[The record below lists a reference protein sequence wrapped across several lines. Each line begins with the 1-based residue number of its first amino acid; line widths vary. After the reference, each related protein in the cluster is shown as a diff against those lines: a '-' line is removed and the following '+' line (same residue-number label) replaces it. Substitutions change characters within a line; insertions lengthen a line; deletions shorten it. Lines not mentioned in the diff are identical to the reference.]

1 MTDVA
6 ELRRELDRER
16 AARKAAED
24 RLLQTSRELLTANQE
39 MLHLNEH
46 LDQSVR
52 DRTKELAVALEQAV
66 SANQAKSQ
74 FLANMSHELRT
85 PLNAI
90 IGYSELLIEDARN
103 TGNDGP
109 ISNLE
114 RIRDADKHL
123 LTIINDVLDL
133 SKIEAG
139 QMQVFIEETV
149 LSPILF
155 EVLSTVRPLVDKNNN
170 KVVTE
175 IDPELGSMRIDVT
188 KLRQSLFNL
197 LSNAAKFC
205 QNGTITLTA
214 RRIRRGRWIEFA
226 ISDTGI
232 GMTQEQIGQL
242 FVPFKQADAST
253 TRKYGGTGLGLAIT
267 DRFCKM
273 LGGEI
278 TVKSQIGLGSVF
290 TIRLP
295 DGEASSVSRNTPV
308 PESILDA
315 PRSSPFVASSDGNEE
330 LVLVI
335 DDDEG
340 ARNLLSRT
348 LTSGGFK
355 VQTASD
361 GEAGIELAQRLRPMA
376 ITLDILMPKIDGWA
390 VLATLQHDLRTRD
403 IPVFMVSMVADRA
416 MGQVMGARE
425 CLSKP
430 VSRDALLSA
439 LNRYRSAQDNKM
451 TVLVIEDDPASSELL
466 QRMLTPYGCTV
477 LAALDGTSAL
487 SILTRQRPDLILL
500 DLLLPDIDG
509 LSIAEALHSE
519 ESWKDIPI
527 LVVTGKELS
536 QEDQDRLQNCVELV
550 LHKGRF
556 GKEELIRY
564 LRALRRPN
572 QKQQ

>member
-90 IGYSELLIEDARN
+90 IGYSELLIEDARDA
-103 TGNDGP
+103 GNDGP
-109 ISNLE
+109 ISDLE
-114 RIRDADKHL
+114 RIRGAGKHL
-123 LTIINDVLDL
+123 LAIINDVLDL

-175 IDPELGSMRIDVT
+175 IDPELGSMRLDVT

-308 PESILDA
+308 PESLLDV

-376 ITLDILMPKIDGWA
+376 ITLDILMPKIDGW
-390 VLATLQHDLRTRD
+390 
-403 IPVFMVSMVADRA
+403 
-416 MGQVMGARE
+416 
-425 CLSKP
+425 
-430 VSRDALLSA
+430 
-439 LNRYRSAQDNKM
+439 
-451 TVLVIEDDPASSELL
+451 
-466 QRMLTPYGCTV
+466 
-477 LAALDGTSAL
+477 
-487 SILTRQRPDLILL
+487 
-500 DLLLPDIDG
+500 
-509 LSIAEALHSE
+509 
-519 ESWKDIPI
+519 
-527 LVVTGKELS
+527 
-536 QEDQDRLQNCVELV
+536 
-550 LHKGRF
+550 
-556 GKEELIRY
+556 
-564 LRALRRPN
+564 
-572 QKQQ
+572 

>member
-90 IGYSELLIEDARN
+90 IGYSELLIEDARDA
-103 TGNDGP
+103 GNDGP
-109 ISNLE
+109 ISDLE
-114 RIRDADKHL
+114 RIRGAGKHL
-123 LTIINDVLDL
+123 LAIINDVLDL

-308 PESILDA
+308 PESLLDV

>member
-90 IGYSELLIEDARN
+90 IGYSELLIEDARDA
-103 TGNDGP
+103 GNDGP
-109 ISNLE
+109 ISDLE
-114 RIRDADKHL
+114 RIRGAGKHL
-123 LTIINDVLDL
+123 LAIINDVLDL

-308 PESILDA
+308 PESLLDA

>member
-6 ELRRELDRER
+6 KLERELELER
-16 AARKAAED
+16 AARKAAEE
-24 RLLQTSRELLTANQE
+24 RLLATSKELLTANQE
-39 MLHLNEH
+39 MQHLNEH

-90 IGYSELLIEDARN
+90 IGYSELLIEDSRDA
-103 TGNDGP
+103 GNEGP
-109 ISNLE
+109 IADLE
-114 RIRDADKHL
+114 RIRGAGKHL
-123 LTIINDVLDL
+123 LAIINDVLDL

-139 QMQVFIEETV
+139 QMQVFIEEAV

-175 IDPELGSMRIDVT
+175 IDAELGSMRIDVT

-205 QNGTITLTA
+205 QNGTITLSA
-214 RRIRRGRWIEFA
+214 RRIRRGRWIEFS

-232 GMTQEQIGQL
+232 GMTPDQISQL

-278 TVKSQIGLGSVF
+278 TVKSQMGIGSSF
-290 TIRLP
+290 TMRLP
-295 DGEASSVSRNTPV
+295 DGEGSSISRNTPV
-308 PESILDA
+308 PDTLMDV
-315 PRSSPFVASSDGNEE
+315 PRSSPFISAPEGSED

-335 DDDEG
+335 DDDDG
-340 ARNLLSRT
+340 ARTLLSRA

-361 GEAGIELAQRLRPMA
+361 GEQGIELAQRLRPMA
-376 ITLDILMPKIDGWA
+376 ITLDILMPKVDGWA

-439 LNRYRSAQDNKM
+439 LNRYRSAHDNKM
-451 TVLVIEDDPASSELL
+451 TVLLIEDDPASCELM
-466 QRMLTPYGCTV
+466 QRMLTPYGCNV
-477 LAALDGTSAL
+477 LTALDGTSAL
-487 SILTRQRPDLILL
+487 SILSRQRPDLILL

-509 LSIAEALHSE
+509 FSIAEALHGE
-519 ESWKDIPI
+519 EMWKDIPI

-536 QEDQDRLQNCVELV
+536 QEDQARLQDCVEMV

-564 LRALRRPN
+564 LRALKRPA
-572 QKQQ
+572 QKSQ

>member
-1 MTDVA
+1 
-6 ELRRELDRER
+6 
-16 AARKAAED
+16 
-24 RLLQTSRELLTANQE
+24 

-52 DRTKELAVALEQAV
+52 DRTKELAVVSEQAV

-90 IGYSELLIEDARN
+90 IGYSELLIEDARDA
-103 TGNDGP
+103 GNDGP
-109 ISNLE
+109 ISDLE
-114 RIRDADKHL
+114 RIRGAGKHL
-123 LTIINDVLDL
+123 LAIINDVLDL

-308 PESILDA
+308 PESLLDA

>member
-1 MTDVA
+1 
-6 ELRRELDRER
+6 
-16 AARKAAED
+16 
-24 RLLQTSRELLTANQE
+24 
-39 MLHLNEH
+39 
-46 LDQSVR
+46 
-52 DRTKELAVALEQAV
+52 
-66 SANQAKSQ
+66 
-74 FLANMSHELRT
+74 
-85 PLNAI
+85 
-90 IGYSELLIEDARN
+90 
-103 TGNDGP
+103 
-109 ISNLE
+109 
-114 RIRDADKHL
+114 
-123 LTIINDVLDL
+123 
-133 SKIEAG
+133 
-139 QMQVFIEETV
+139 MQVFIEETV

-170 KVVTE
+170 RVVTE

-214 RRIRRGRWIEFA
+214 RRIRRGRWIEFS

-232 GMTQEQIGQL
+232 GMTQDQISQL

-273 LGGEI
+273 LSGEI
-278 TVKSQIGLGSVF
+278 AVKSQIGEGSVF

-295 DGEASSVSRNTPV
+295 DGEASSTQSRNTPV
-308 PESILDA
+308 PESVTDG
-315 PRSSPFVASSDGNEE
+315 PRSSPQVTLPAKKSED

-340 ARNLLSRT
+340 SRTLLSRA

-361 GEAGIELAQRLRPMA
+361 GEMGLEMAQINRPMA

-390 VLATLQHDLRTRD
+390 VLAALQHDLRTRD

-451 TVLVIEDDPASSELL
+451 TILLIEDDPASSEMM
-466 QRMLTPYGCTV
+466 QRMLSPYGCTV
-477 LAALDGTSAL
+477 LAALDGRSAL
-487 SILTRQRPDLILL
+487 DILSKQRPDMILL

-509 LSIAEALHSE
+509 FSIAEALHAE
-519 ESWKDIPI
+519 DVWKDIPI

-536 QEDQDRLQNCVELV
+536 QEDQERLEGCVEMV

-556 GKEELIRY
+556 GKDELIRH
-564 LRALRRPN
+564 LRSLRQSAQRVV
-572 QKQQ
+572 

>member
-90 IGYSELLIEDARN
+90 IGYSELLIEDARDA
-103 TGNDGP
+103 GNDGP
-109 ISNLE
+109 ISDLE
-114 RIRDADKHL
+114 RIRGAGKHL
-123 LTIINDVLDL
+123 LAIINDVLDL

-175 IDPELGSMRIDVT
+175 IDPELGSMRLDVT

-278 TVKSQIGLGSVF
+278 TVRSQIGLGSVF

-308 PESILDA
+308 PESLLDV

>member
-90 IGYSELLIEDARN
+90 IGYSELLIEDARDA
-103 TGNDGP
+103 GNDGP
-109 ISNLE
+109 ISDLE
-114 RIRDADKHL
+114 RIRGAGKHL
-123 LTIINDVLDL
+123 LAIINDVLDL

-278 TVKSQIGLGSVF
+278 TVRSQIGLGSVF

-308 PESILDA
+308 PESLLDA

>member
-90 IGYSELLIEDARN
+90 IGYSELLIEDARDA
-103 TGNDGP
+103 GNDGP
-109 ISNLE
+109 ISDLE
-114 RIRDADKHL
+114 RIRGAGKHL
-123 LTIINDVLDL
+123 LAIINDVLDL

-278 TVKSQIGLGSVF
+278 TVRSQIGLGSVF

-308 PESILDA
+308 PESLLDV

>member
-90 IGYSELLIEDARN
+90 IGYSELLIEDARDA
-103 TGNDGP
+103 GNDGP
-109 ISNLE
+109 ISDLE
-114 RIRDADKHL
+114 RIRGAGKHL
-123 LTIINDVLDL
+123 LAIINDVLDL

-308 PESILDA
+308 PESLLDA
-315 PRSSPFVASSDGNEE
+315 PRSSPFVPSSDGNEE

-466 QRMLTPYGCTV
+466 KRMLTPYGCTV